1 MIENL
6 TSEQITGILETL
18 PVDISFVDEED
29 TVKFWNKH
37 DTRAFKR
44 PNSALG
50 MSVQKC
56 HPPASVDK
64 VNQVISDLKS
74 GKKDFDEFWID
85 LNNRKLY
92 IKYLAV
98 RDKEGKYLGTLE
110 VNQDITDI
118 KKIEGEKRFPK

>member
-6 TSEQITGILETL
+6 TSEQIAGILETL
-18 PVDISFVDEED
+18 PFDISFVDEKD
-29 TVKFWNKH
+29 TVKFWNNH
-37 DTRAFKR
+37 DRRAFKR

-50 MSVQKC
+50 RNVQKC

-64 VNQVISDLKS
+64 VNQVISDLKN
-74 GKKDFDEFWID
+74 GRKDFEEFWID
-85 LNNRKLY
+85 LNDRKLY
-92 IKYLAV
+92 IKYMAV

-118 KKIEGEKRFPK
+118 KKKEGEKRLLS